1 MGQSPLSLF
10 HLLTGDSQPSNQ
22 AAPPAAVRQSAFYQV
37 LPNRPHPCLVVHR
50 LVFAVSNS
58 FAASLATRASWSWS
72 LGTCV
77 RSSQAKPQR
86 CGMTSQLPSIPPLS
100 SRLGCLGGPRIDGVA
115 APGTLLSLGS
125 SRVELRGTGAQPQT
139 TPGGTTA
146 EHSHSSPYS
155 ASLPPLSRSSA

>member
-22 AAPPAAVRQSAFYQV
+22 AAPPAAVRQSAFCQV
-37 LPNRPHPCLVVHR
+37 LPNRPHPCLIVHR
-50 LVFAVSNS
+50 LVFAVLNS

-86 CGMTSQLPSIPPLS
+86 CGMTRQLPSIPSLS

-115 APGTLLSLGS
+115 VPGTLLSLEF
-125 SRVELRGTGAQPQT
+125 SRVKLRHWRP
-139 TPGGTTA
+139 TPNDTGGTTA
-146 EHSHSSPYS
+146 EHSHPSPYS